1 MTLRRFGIL
10 LFPGVAGDDT
20 AGKVQLSAAYYPAAT
35 RYGRQAEDP
44 RAPAYVRAG

>member
-10 LFPGVAGDDT
+10 LFPSVPVGEN
-20 AGKVQLSAAYYPAAT
+20 AGKVQLSAEYYPATT

-44 RAPAYVRAG
+44 RAPAHVRAG